1 MALSRRSALP
11 KFVVFFALVCGHA
24 TSYESGYFRYGTLS
38 WQQTKIEADGITVK
52 FTLKTAWARA
62 MFSRREGDSPWGNCI
77 ACSVPAT
84 DATRQCDNEPTS
96 KVPQS
101 SCFLPVVGDW
111 VALHDAVDT
120 TPGQGAT
127 PGGILPWVETTFSF
141 GDNLSRSLTGARQS
155 TTSNYRPKCK
165 DPADPA
171 FGKCIEGV
179 VVDSFAVNA
188 DAMPTPEENA
198 RDIVYVVSDIVYKYP
213 RQTRSFLAEFTGCCR
228 QSKSSQLVNNANG
241 AWQLRAYVSITDDP
255 LVMDTGTAASPVIE
269 HTPVIHVIYGQA
281 LDFSVHAYD
290 AADRPVKFRLGDS
303 SEFGVDL
310 SQQSQGQVSQGPYAN
325 AMDATI
331 NADTGVV
338 TFPATEKTAYPDT
351 YFNLVVVVTT
361 LGPCQGYVSTSL
373 SRRCDT
379 PAGRPQT
386 QKVTAILDFLVRVVY
401 AGYSGI
407 GAVRAQFV
415 RPCVLIL
422 LYVSSVH
429 TSMYVLILP

>member
-1 MALSRRSALP
+1 
-11 KFVVFFALVCGHA
+11 
-24 TSYESGYFRYGTLS
+24 
-38 WQQTKIEADGITVK
+38 
-52 FTLKTAWARA
+52 
-62 MFSRREGDSPWGNCI
+62 
-77 ACSVPAT
+77 
-84 DATRQCDNEPTS
+84 
-96 KVPQS
+96 
-101 SCFLPVVGDW
+101 
-111 VALHDAVDT
+111 
-120 TPGQGAT
+120 
-127 PGGILPWVETTFSF
+127 
-141 GDNLSRSLTGARQS
+141 
-155 TTSNYRPKCK
+155 
-165 DPADPA
+165 
-171 FGKCIEGV
+171 
-179 VVDSFAVNA
+179 
-188 DAMPTPEENA
+188 MPTPEENA

-379 PAGRPQT
+379 PEGRPQT